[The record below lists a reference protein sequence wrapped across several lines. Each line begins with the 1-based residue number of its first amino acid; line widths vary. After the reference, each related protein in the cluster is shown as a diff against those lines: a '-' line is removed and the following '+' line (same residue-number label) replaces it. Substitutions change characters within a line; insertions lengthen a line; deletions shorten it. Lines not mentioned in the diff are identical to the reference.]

1 MFGPA
6 WRPTEAV
13 RIVRFNG
20 WRRVQRAA
28 SAPVE
33 TVQLPRVE
41 RGSLFHSIPC
51 LPNLQALRLSQSS
64 GGALGGSRCGGQKPG
79 RLEVGQSEARLH
91 DEDRR
96 GGRMQNDHGRAGGGG
111 GSQSMSLRRVQRGPK
126 AQQAASELR
135 KTALA
140 NGEDVIKT
148 TGLKTAIQDC
158 RSPKVRVGGGACR
171 ERRMV
176 RNTSERSPG
185 NPKLDPASALVP
197 WAPDLWR

>member
-1 MFGPA
+1 VKPDFTMRTG
-6 WRPTEAV
+6 E
-13 RIVRFNG
+13 
-20 WRRVQRAA
+20 
-28 SAPVE
+28 
-33 TVQLPRVE
+33 
-41 RGSLFHSIPC
+41 
-51 LPNLQALRLSQSS
+51 
-64 GGALGGSRCGGQKPG
+64 GGECKMTTAELV
-79 RLEVGQSEARLH
+79 EVG
-91 DEDRR
+91 
-96 GGRMQNDHGRAGGGG
+96 GG
-111 GSQSMSLRRVQRGPK
+111 QSMSLRRVQRGPK

>member
-111 GSQSMSLRRVQRGPK
+111 GRPINVTETSPARTKSPTSSVGTAENGPRQWGGCNQDHRV
-126 AQQAASELR
+126 
-135 KTALA
+135 
-140 NGEDVIKT
+140 EDSNPRLPI
-148 TGLKTAIQDC
+148 AE
-158 RSPKVRVGGGACR
+158 SACWGWCVSR
-171 ERRMV
+171 EAHG
-176 RNTSERSPG
+176 TEY
-185 NPKLDPASALVP
+185 L
-197 WAPDLWR
+197 